1 MNAELSLSRAN
12 RTLLD
17 QESTVLV
24 FVDVQQRLLQHIHGR
39 ETVLENC
46 IRLARFAHVLEL
58 PVLVCEQQKL
68 GPTAEPLRLALEQGG
83 FYAPIPKVRFSCMD
97 VEDFAAALKKTGRST
112 LLLAGIEAHICIL
125 QTALHALDTHR
136 VHVAADAVGSRAP
149 HNRDLA
155 LERMRHAGV
164 VVGSAETA
172 MYEIMRG
179 ADAPCFRHVLP
190 LVK

>member
-112 LLLAGIEAHICIL
+112 PAARRHRGPH
-125 QTALHALDTHR
+125 LHSANR
-136 VHVAADAVGSRAP
+136 VARPGH
-149 HNRDLA
+149 
-155 LERMRHAGV
+155 
-164 VVGSAETA
+164 
-172 MYEIMRG
+172 
-179 ADAPCFRHVLP
+179 APCPCRGRRRGLARAA
-190 LVK
+190 